1 MIDDLAY
8 VNLPGGRVVTLNS
21 LLDKQRLIQDII
33 DVLEHIEASD
43 SPSTEAA
50 YAIMNLKNISQDHYG
65 DCLGDAYLNLAT
77 HFLRLK
83 GIK

>member
-1 MIDDLAY
+1 
-8 VNLPGGRVVTLNS
+8 
-21 LLDKQRLIQDII
+21 
-33 DVLEHIEASD
+33 
-43 SPSTEAA
+43 
-50 YAIMNLKNISQDHYG
+50 MNLKNISQDHYG

>member
-1 MIDDLAY
+1 MKNDIAY
-8 VNLPGGRVVTLNS
+8 VNLPKGRVVPLSS

-33 DVLEHIEASD
+33 DVLEHIETSD
-43 SPSTEAA
+43 SPRTEAS
-50 YAIMNLKNISQDHYG
+50 YAIMNLKSVSRDEYG